1 MKNILL
7 TTALLAMAALR
18 GGAPEPHADD
28 RADPPRFRPALS
40 APPSC
45 GRGRG
50 RGKYR
55 GRSWT
60 VYGEVQA
67 ADDRR
72 TLLATNLGRK
82 RRFRLMRRLA
92 RFEAAS

>member
-7 TTALLAMAALR
+7 TTALLAMASLR

-40 APPSC
+40 APPS
-45 GRGRG
+45 RGRG
-50 RGKYR
+50 RGR

-60 VYGEVQA
+60 VYGEAQA
-67 ADDRR
+67 AGDRL
-72 TLLATNLGRK
+72 TLFVTNLGRK
-82 RRFRLMRRLA
+82 HRFRLMRRLA
-92 RFEAAS
+92 RFEAATR

>member
-1 MKNILL
+1 MKNVLL
-7 TTALLAMAALR
+7 TTTLLAMAALR

-40 APPSC
+40 APPSR

-50 RGKYR
+50 RGR
-55 GRSWT
+55 TWT
-60 VYGEVQA
+60 VYGEAQA
-67 ADDRR
+67 TDDRR

-92 RFEAAS
+92 RFEAAA